1 KTGRLTQQDI
11 DNFQHKNVITR
22 ALGMAELPGIDVTPV
37 DLLPGD
43 VCLLCCDGLTGMV
56 SDARIAEIL
65 QAEKSLETACNRLI
79 AEANDRRVFERPEFH
94 GIHASD
100 LRQAISRA
108 AQQVSQVRDLSVILD
123 SMAQRLPDRPSREL
137 AFGLAAS
144 VAWADRRSHPPEL
157 ELLKALQKAFELDD
171 SDVARL
177 YELASENAPLPPT
190 QAH

>member
-1 KTGRLTQQDI
+1 MG
-11 DNFQHKNVITR
+11 KNGQVHFADETR
-22 ALGMAELPGIDVTPV
+22 QAALFEIMILAAGSD
-37 DLLPGD
+37 GD
-43 VCLLCCDGLTGMV
+43 VSKV
-56 SDARIAEIL
+56 EVEEIY
-65 QAEKSLETACNRLI
+65 
-79 AEANDRRVFERPEFH
+79 RRVFERPEFH

-177 YELASENAPLPPT
+177 YELASENAPLPLT